1 MSSKAPCP
9 KLYKQHY
16 LDKGDERIDL
26 FRKIAEK
33 YGVHNALY
41 PGSFID
47 ISPSFVI
54 ERVVYV
60 DNFRTARPF
69 FADPATL
76 DYIRARKEYLA
87 EPCVV
92 FHPKDYRRPFGEA
105 PESFDLLIS
114 QYAGFISPPC
124 KEYLKIGGILVANDS
139 HADASMAHLDPD
151 FKFMA
156 VVRRRGDRF
165 SISEKSLERY
175 FVPKKETE
183 ITPDLLRQRGKGIAY
198 THWASSYLFR
208 RTG

>member
-1 MSSKAPCP
+1 MSAQVPCP
-9 KLYKQHY
+9 KLYKQQY
-16 LDKGDERIDL
+16 LDKDDERTDL
-26 FRKIAEK
+26 FRKIADR
-33 YGVHNALY
+33 YDVHSALY
-41 PGSFID
+41 PGSFVD

-60 DNFRTARPF
+60 DNFRKARPF
-69 FADPATL
+69 FADPTTL
-76 DYIRARKEYLA
+76 AYVRARKEYPG

-92 FHPKDYRRPFGEA
+92 FHPDDYRRPFGET

-151 FKFMA
+151 FEFIA
-156 VVRRRGDRF
+156 VARRRGDTF
-165 SISEKSLERY
+165 SISEKGLEQY
-175 FVPKKETE
+175 FVPKKEIE